1 MTGISNYWR
10 TLLNIGSVGATFV
23 AAALVLGGCSYDSSQ
38 GVVAALP
45 EYLQGP
51 ALYADVQAYDAL
63 GVHRTATPVDHQ
75 TTQWMT
81 DHLQANGFAVTH
93 KQFSVRQYF
102 PEETRLQVG
111 NLEIEA
117 EPQWPVIPLSGL
129 LEAPLIPW
137 REDGNNEALN
147 GAIALVI
154 FPYLRAANISLPG
167 YRQVIDGARLAGAK
181 AIVAVTEGP
190 SGEII
195 YKNADLS
202 IEEIG
207 IPIVLVAGKDKEK
220 LEAAAMQGETARLV
234 LSGRVEESAKG
245 SSTHGKRERAGKWV
259 VVSTPQSGW
268 THAAGERGPG
278 IALWRA
284 LVKWAA
290 EDDSDTSY
298 LFLSNSGHELGN
310 KGMEEA
316 FDDHGLIPPPEQVKL
331 WIHLGA
337 GIATYDAEQ
346 SSGGLALTNKAHS
359 RFLATSL
366 KMWPDAAWHFAGT
379 PGLYPIPIFDGIAGE
394 TGVIHARGYTS
405 LMGFLGSSV
414 FHHVMKDRADVITGP
429 ELLEEV
435 AEALFGFLNDIQN
448 NHGEEVAAEG

>member
-1 MTGISNYWR
+1 MTR
-10 TLLNIGSVGATFV
+10 TVYSWQTFLKTGFVVTALL
-23 AAALVLGGCSYDSSQ
+23 LGGCSDDS
-38 GVVAALP
+38 ATALP

-81 DHLQANGFAVTH
+81 DHLQANGFSVTH

-129 LEAPLIPW
+129 LEAPLVAW
-137 REDGNNEALN
+137 REEGNNLALD

-154 FPYLRAANISLPG
+154 FPYLPRSRISLPE
-167 YRQVIDGARLAGAK
+167 YKQAIDGARLAGAK

-195 YKNADLS
+195 YMNADLPM
-202 IEEIG
+202 EEIG
-207 IPIVLVAGKDKEK
+207 IPIVLVGGKDKEK

-245 SSTHGKRERAGKWV
+245 SNTLGKRERAGKWV
-259 VVSTPQSGW
+259 IVSTPQSGW

-290 EDDSDTSY
+290 EDDGDTSY
-298 LFLSNSGHELGN
+298 LFLSNSGHEIGN

-316 FDDHGLIPPPEQVKL
+316 FDDHGFMPPPEQVKL
-331 WIHLGA
+331 WVHLGA
-337 GIATYDAEQ
+337 GIATYDGEQ
-346 SSGGLALTNKAHS
+346 MPDGLALTNKANRS
-359 RFLATSL
+359 RYLVTSL
-366 KMWPDAAWHFAGT
+366 KTWPDAVRNFAGI
-379 PGLYPIPIFDGIAGE
+379 PGLFPIPIIDGLLAGE
-394 TGVIHARGYTS
+394 TEVIHARGYTP
-405 LMGFLGSSV
+405 LMGFFGNNT
-414 FHHVMKDRADVITGP
+414 FHHVRDDRADTITGP

-435 AEALFGFLNDIQN
+435 ARALFGFLND
-448 NHGEEVAAEG
+448 VK